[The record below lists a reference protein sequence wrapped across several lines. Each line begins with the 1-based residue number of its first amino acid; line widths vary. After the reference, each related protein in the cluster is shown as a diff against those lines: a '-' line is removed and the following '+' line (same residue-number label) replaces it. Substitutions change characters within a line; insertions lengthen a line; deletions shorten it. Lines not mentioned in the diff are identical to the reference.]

1 MFTIPTL
8 ASNRQ
13 SKVTDAVTIANVE
26 RNHSQIASIAAPTM
40 VVRLSPP
47 YGKSF
52 DHAAD
57 DEDLSITIDLCDSQ
71 QITNF
76 KKLEAEIEKAARGAF
91 KCDLPVKSI
100 VRDGF
105 AKLKVKKNV
114 DVIDSNHNPITILG
128 IGGGDKVVP
137 IVRVSC
143 LWKSDTAMR
152 ASLRVIRLMLVER
165 AIPEL
170 PVFIEEQV

>member
-52 DHAAD
+52 DHSAG

-71 QITNF
+71 
-76 KKLEAEIEKAARGAF
+76 
-91 KCDLPVKSI
+91 
-100 VRDGF
+100 
-105 AKLKVKKNV
+105 
-114 DVIDSNHNPITILG
+114 
-128 IGGGDKVVP
+128 
-137 IVRVSC
+137 
-143 LWKSDTAMR
+143 
-152 ASLRVIRLMLVER
+152 
-165 AIPEL
+165 
-170 PVFIEEQV
+170 